1 MIELLT
7 KPSMQKRALPLSVAA
22 WHEMISKGLA
32 PERAELIRGVIIEK
46 MSKSYLHVLILDA
59 LIDSLKAVLAGR
71 FWVRQEAPL
80 TLADSEP
87 EPDVSVVE
95 LSLRRPGPHPSSAKL
110 VVEISVSTLSDDRDM
125 ALLYAQAGVEEYWV
139 INAKGRCLEVYAQ
152 LQNGGYSL
160 QRSIPEGEVWHCTS
174 LPDLS
179 LDVAALF
186 AGLTE
191 AK

>member
-1 MIELLT
+1 
-7 KPSMQKRALPLSVAA
+7 
-22 WHEMISKGLA
+22 
-32 PERAELIRGVIIEK
+32 
-46 MSKSYLHVLILDA
+46 
-59 LIDSLKAVLAGR
+59 
-71 FWVRQEAPL
+71 
-80 TLADSEP
+80 
-87 EPDVSVVE
+87 
-95 LSLRRPGPHPSSAKL
+95 
-110 VVEISVSTLSDDRDM
+110 
-125 ALLYAQAGVEEYWV
+125 
-139 INAKGRCLEVYAQ
+139 VYAQ

>member
-1 MIELLT
+1 
-7 KPSMQKRALPLSVAA
+7 
-22 WHEMISKGLA
+22 
-32 PERAELIRGVIIEK
+32 
-46 MSKSYLHVLILDA
+46 
-59 LIDSLKAVLAGR
+59 
-71 FWVRQEAPL
+71 
-80 TLADSEP
+80 
-87 EPDVSVVE
+87 
-95 LSLRRPGPHPSSAKL
+95 
-110 VVEISVSTLSDDRDM
+110 M